1 MLYENKKSLTYKI
14 ITNKLLVFLGI
25 ISYSL
30 YLWHH
35 SIISIT
41 NYLYGDVIF
50 YNPISPAQYQKSNAG
65 ASNTAEVFGLV
76 ESVSDVGGGLYSLN
90 VVIYGSIVLPS
101 SAINTIS
108 GATGGAGGA
117 DIYFLSETSG
127 KIQIEAPTNVGSVI
141 KPIYQAAPHGG
152 SYTGTI
158 INYIGYRLGGE
169 IQAFDSSASS
179 LTGQLSFIPII
190 GTSSPEIPDNFIDA
204 RTPQELL
211 VSLYPNF
218 YSKYGTQ
225 FGFVEEI
232 TLQSGYIANA
242 SNIGK
247 VSVTRTGDETTSGS
261 IVATSND
268 TKYYIKWPGGA
279 ASTTTS
285 QQLKISGVYLGVQ
298 SVLTNSIYTPKV
310 SLNNTF
316 GVFDVAGN
324 SVNVSMIPI
333 MKLDPS
339 ELSVNIPQNVVIS
352 EATISTIKLG
362 TQSSNDNIGTILD
375 DLETRLSAVEARLLL

>member
-1 MLYENKKSLTYKI
+1 MPCSSSSNIRSSQTLVTVTQGGSRLTASIPSTSYAFG
-14 ITNKLLVFLGI
+14 ITA
-25 ISYSL
+25 
-30 YLWHH
+30 
-35 SIISIT
+35 
-41 NYLYGDVIF
+41 GDVIF
-50 YNPISPAQYQKSNAG
+50 YNPIGGGGSGQYEKSNAS

-76 ESVSDVGGGLYSLN
+76 ETVSDAGGGSYSLN

-117 DIYFLSETSG
+117 DVYFLSETSG
-127 KIQIEAPTNVGSVI
+127 KIQVQAPTTVGSVI

-169 IQAFDSSASS
+169 IQAFDSTAQS

-190 GTSSPEIPDNFIDA
+190 GTNSPDIPDNFIDA
-204 RTPQELL
+204 RTSQELL

-247 VSVTRTGDETTSGS
+247 LVTRTGDETTSGS
-261 IVATSND
+261 IVATSGD

-285 QQLKISGVYLGVQ
+285 QQLKISGTFLGVQ
-298 SVLTNSIYTPKV
+298 SVSTYSIYTPKV

-316 GVFDVAGN
+316 GVFDTAGQ

-362 TQSSNDNIGTILD
+362 TQASNDNIGTILD

>member
-1 MLYENKKSLTYKI
+1 MPCSSSSNIRSSQTLVTVTQGGSRLTATI
-14 ITNKLLVFLGI
+14 L
-25 ISYSL
+25 S
-30 YLWHH
+30 
-35 SIISIT
+35 T
-41 NYLYGDVIF
+41 NYTSGVTAGDVIF
-50 YNPISPAQYQKSNAG
+50 YNPISSLYEKSNAS

-76 ESVSDVGGGLYSLN
+76 ESVSDVGGGSYSLA

-127 KIQIEAPTNVGSVI
+127 KIQIEAPTTVGSVI

-179 LTGQLSFIPII
+179 LTGQLSFIPTI

-218 YSKYGTQ
+218 YSKFGTQ

-242 SNIGK
+242 SNIGR
-247 VSVTRTGDETTSGS
+247 VTVTRTGDETTSGS
-261 IVATSND
+261 IVATSGD

-285 QQLKISGVYLGVQ
+285 QQLKISGVNLGVQ
-298 SVLTNSIYTPKV
+298 SVSTSSIYTPKV